1 MSVLTVLCVSMIP
14 VALVALI
21 VYFLFR
27 VSTGE
32 IDERYIENGNYT
44 TDFSFCRA
52 LNEKMLYYP
61 AHGVGMKY
69 LKVYMNLILPWL
81 ALSRILSI
89 LTIGD
94 VPLDLAYW
102 LHLGVMVFFLLSPS

>member
-32 IDERYIENGNYT
+32 IDERYIENGN
-44 TDFSFCRA
+44 
-52 LNEKMLYYP
+52 
-61 AHGVGMKY
+61 
-69 LKVYMNLILPWL
+69 
-81 ALSRILSI
+81 
-89 LTIGD
+89 
-94 VPLDLAYW
+94 
-102 LHLGVMVFFLLSPS
+102 